1 MINKIIHGIWLCVTQ
16 LPDHKLRQPIRQ
28 LIQIY
33 NDDYLAKQRF
43 LDKLDKLLTEI
54 DEERNNVQEAENN
67 HRR

>member
-16 LPDHKLRQPIRQ
+16 LPDNKLREPIRQ

-54 DEERNNVQEAENN
+54 DEERNNVQEK
-67 HRR
+67 

>member
-16 LPDHKLRQPIRQ
+16 LPDNKLRQPIRQ

-43 LDKLDKLLTEI
+43 LDRLDKLLTEI
-54 DEERNNVQEAENN
+54 DEERNHVQEKEK
-67 HRR
+67 

>member
-16 LPDHKLRQPIRQ
+16 LPDNKLREPIRQ

-54 DEERNNVQEAENN
+54 DEERNHVQEKEE
-67 HRR
+67 

>member
-1 MINKIIHGIWLCVTQ
+1 MHGIWLCVTQ
-16 LPDHKLRQPIRQ
+16 LPDNKLREPIRQ

-54 DEERNNVQEAENN
+54 DEERNNVQEKEE
-67 HRR
+67 